1 MLNGM
6 SIFPLTLQRGVRRGV
21 KNVVREPGWGTALGS
36 LLGVLF
42 LGQILLLLVF
52 ATEGGLKLLQE
63 QTDLRLEIL
72 ATATDAQIQ
81 DLYQNVRQ
89 LPYVGDAV
97 YITRE
102 QAYEREQKRD
112 PDLIAFLTKFGIENP
127 FPETMGVRLK
137 KLTDYP
143 QFVKF
148 LQQPVFT
155 KVVNPT
161 FLSQTT
167 DQQQQVY
174 AMIEAIRAGEIILYF
189 VVAIL
194 VVAILFV
201 VVELV
206 RRRALNKREELFI
219 EQLVGAGRATILIP
233 FGTEMACLLGAAL
246 LLSVLFAAAVIL
258 LLPSFLPA
266 LGATGLFGSWSVITA
281 TLLTQSLGWLLPFEL
296 LAVLTLSAFG
306 TVLALRSHVASHTL
320 PLLKSE

>member
-1 MLNGM
+1 M
-6 SIFPLTLQRGVRRGV
+6 

-89 LPYVGDAV
+89 LPYVADTV

-155 KVVNPT
+155 KVVNPM

-174 AMIEAIRAGEIILYF
+174 AMIEAIRSGETILYF

-246 LLSVLFAAAVIL
+246 LLSILFAAAVIF
-258 LLPSFLPA
+258 LLPSFLPS
-266 LGATGLFGSWSVITA
+266 LGATGLFGSWSMITA
-281 TLLTQSLGWLLPFEL
+281 TLLMKSLGWLLPFEL
-296 LAVLTLSAFG
+296 LLVLTLSAFG